1 MTAKIK
7 SHIGTYIHETF
18 GDTVSY
24 QDTFTTAI
32 LHQQMK
38 WGGKDVNMYILVN
51 LPHSR
56 LITPCNIQ
64 TKPTGYISS

>member
-38 WGGKDVNMYILVN
+38 WGGERCQYVHTCK
-51 LPHSR
+51 SA
-56 LITPCNIQ
+56 TQ
-64 TKPTGYISS
+64 